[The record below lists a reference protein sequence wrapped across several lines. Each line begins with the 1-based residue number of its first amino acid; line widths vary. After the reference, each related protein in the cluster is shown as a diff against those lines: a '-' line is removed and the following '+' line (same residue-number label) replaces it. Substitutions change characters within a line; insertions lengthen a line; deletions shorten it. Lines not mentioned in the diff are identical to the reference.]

1 MKQNNEE
8 INMVRGIERWW
19 LFVQQYVDLLNNVI
33 V

>member
-1 MKQNNEE
+1 MKQNSEE
-8 INMVRGIERWW
+8 INMNKGIERWW